1 MTLTRPRNWSTDE
14 ETLLLQQLKDGMS
27 AEDIAKDHSR
37 SVGAL
42 VVRRK
47 LIALRM
53 HNEGRSRETIL
64 ETTQISFEELDAQI
78 AYAQKKKKP
87 KSSVTL
93 EEVLEGTASLVESVR
108 DLEKRVK
115 GLAEANSA

>member
-1 MTLTRPRNWSTDE
+1 MNVLIPNSWLKEYISTNA
-14 ETLLLQQLKDGMS
+14 S

-64 ETTQISFEELDAQI
+64 DITKVTTEELDAQI

-87 KSSVTL
+87 KPKSKSSVTL

>member
-64 ETTQISFEELDAQI
+64 DITKVTTEELDAQI

-87 KSSVTL
+87 KAVTL